1 MEEIGGPGPCKRTF
15 QRLYW
20 ITQVVGWAMVAL
32 LFGII
37 FRYLGGL
44 GWTDLGLK
52 FHWHPLLMVFG
63 MIFLY
68 GNCEWSENE
77 TLN

>member
-1 MEEIGGPGPCKRTF
+1 
-15 QRLYW
+15 
-20 ITQVVGWAMVAL
+20 MVAL